1 MNNETRLLVIFVGLI
16 AFALLMQAIVML
28 VAFLVMR
35 KKVKSL
41 QEDVQELR
49 TTAIP
54 ILNKS
59 RETLEKVAPKLESVA
74 ADVADIV
81 HVLKRQSVEFQ
92 AVAGDIL
99 ERVHRQTSRVDN
111 MFTNMADGVEH
122 ASNVVV
128 HSVGRPVRQISAV
141 LAGAKAFLSVLT
153 TGRRPDQQADVVA
166 DQDMFV

>member
-59 RETLEKVAPKLESVA
+59 RETLENRAMAFDVA
-74 ADVADIV
+74 AMLPA
-81 HVLKRQSVEFQ
+81 H
-92 AVAGDIL
+92 APAG
-99 ERVHRQTSRVDN
+99 
-111 MFTNMADGVEH
+111 
-122 ASNVVV
+122 
-128 HSVGRPVRQISAV
+128 
-141 LAGAKAFLSVLT
+141 K
-153 TGRRPDQQADVVA
+153 
-166 DQDMFV
+166 

>member
-1 MNNETRLLVIFVGLI
+1 MNDETRLLVIFVGLT

-49 TTAIP
+49 TTAMP

-74 ADVADIV
+74 ADVADITSM
-81 HVLKRQSVEFQ
+81 LKRQTGEFQ
-92 AVAGDIL
+92 LVAGDIL
-99 ERVHRQTSRVDN
+99 DRVHRQTSRVDN

-128 HSVGRPVRQISAV
+128 HSVGKPVRQLTAI

-153 TGRRPDQQADVVA
+153 TGRRPSQQADVVA
-166 DQDMFV
+166 DQDIFV